1 VQWEILVVMLVYMA
15 ANVGIGLYSAKLN
28 REAKGGFLEEY
39 FLGGRGM
46 GGFVLAMTLTTT
58 YISAGSFIA
67 GPGIAYSQGLGW
79 VLLAMTQLPVGY
91 LVLGVLGKRFAIVA
105 RKINAVTVIDF
116 LKARYES
123 RTVVVL
129 SVLGIIAF
137 FLAAIAVQ
145 FIGGARLFQS
155 MTGYS
160 YETALFIFA
169 GVVVFYVTFGGFRGV
184 VLTDTAQGIVMFV
197 GTLLLLVGVFAYG
210 GGVKPVMDKLAA
222 INPDMI
228 TPFGLKNFISIPW
241 IASFWILV
249 GFGVIGL
256 PQVAVRGMGYK
267 DARSMHNAIII
278 GTVFTGFLMLGMHL
292 IGAVGKAIDPAIK
305 IGDTVIPELTKMTL
319 NPWLAGVFLTAPLAA
334 IMSTVSSQLLV
345 LSSTI
350 IKDLYVNYVN
360 PNPEEQFIKRTSLII
375 TAVTGIIV
383 FAISYRPPEFLV
395 WLNLFALAGMESVFL
410 WPTLL
415 GLYWKRAND
424 YGALASII
432 FGCSA
437 YIYCHNFWVRPFGTH
452 TIILPLFVALVAFVV
467 VSRLTPAPKAET
479 IRKFW
484 G

>member
-1 VQWEILVVMLVYMA
+1 MQWEVLVVMVVYMVV
-15 ANVGIGLYSAKLN
+15 NLGIGLWGAKLN
-28 REAKGGFLEEY
+28 IAAKGSFMEEY

-67 GPGIAYSQGLGW
+67 GPGVAYSQGLGW

-91 LVLGVLGKRFAIVA
+91 LVLGVLGKRFAIVG
-105 RKINAVTVIDF
+105 RKIQAVTVIDF
-116 LKARYES
+116 LKHRYES
-123 RTVVVL
+123 KAVIVL
-129 SVLGIIAF
+129 SVMGIIGF

-184 VLTDTAQGIVMFV
+184 VLTDTVQGVVMFA
-197 GTLLLLVGVFAYG
+197 GTLVLLVGVFANG
-210 GGVKPVMDKLAA
+210 GGVGPVIGKLAA
-222 INPDMI
+222 VNPDFI
-228 TPFGLKNFISIPW
+228 TPFGLNHFITVPW

-267 DARSMHNAIII
+267 DARAMHTAIVI

-292 IGAVGKAIDPAIK
+292 IGSVGKAIDPAIK
-305 IGDTVIPELTKMTL
+305 IGDTVIPELTKLTL
-319 NPWLAGVFLTAPLAA
+319 NPWLAGLFLTAPLAA

-350 IKDLYVNYVN
+350 IKDLYVSYIN
-360 PNPEEQFIKRTSLII
+360 PNPQETFIRKVSIVITLI
-375 TAVTGIIV
+375 TGMVV
-383 FAISYRPPEFLV
+383 FAISFRPPDFLV

-415 GLYWKRAND
+415 GLYWKGAND
-424 YGALASII
+424 HGALASIVC
-432 FGCSA
+432 GCAA
-437 YIYCHNFWVRPFGTH
+437 YLYCHYFWTRPFGTH
-452 TIILPLFVALVAFVV
+452 TIILPLIFALIAFIT
-467 VSRLTPAPKAET
+467 VSKLTRPPKEEI